1 MQYVNT
7 FVQTRGSQIKGFYWG
22 GDVIWSDSHARK
34 VARSFPPPKKKDHFD
49 GTGNSHKGRNSQIWI
64 HAIINAR
71 IKHRSLLVCFRWGK
85 LLLERSFST
94 SLFSFHK
101 IPTSLVWFHS
111 NNMDK
116 WKWIKNEPSDNHVS
130 DLAVCLLDFI
140 AQKVRLVSIVAQ
152 GFCHHC
158 SPPDVQTQIL
168 KASVSYLEEL
178 MNSFRCVAE
187 LGRHVVGM
195 THWIV
200 GNLFQHLFLFFLF
213 FLGIY
218 ICFIHAWLSSVSYI
232 STCDFTVYSK
242 LS

>member
-101 IPTSLVWFHS
+101 IPNFTGLVPFQQHGQVKMNKERAQWQSCVWPCSVLVGLHRTKSKVSQHRGSGVLPSLFPPWCPNPNS
-111 NNMDK
+111 
-116 WKWIKNEPSDNHVS
+116 ES
-130 DLAVCLLDFI
+130 LCLLPRRTDE
-140 AQKVRLVSIVAQ
+140 LVPMNCWV
-152 GFCHHC
+152 G
-158 SPPDVQTQIL
+158 
-168 KASVSYLEEL
+168 ASCCRNDTLNCRKPFPAPL
-178 MNSFRCVAE
+178 P
-187 LGRHVVGM
+187 LLPLLP
-195 THWIV
+195 
-200 GNLFQHLFLFFLF
+200 GNLHLFHPCMAEFSLLYKH
-213 FLGIY
+213 LRLHG
-218 ICFIHAWLSSVSYI
+218 V
-232 STCDFTVYSK
+232 
-242 LS
+242 